1 MSSAPPTKSSY
12 HHGDLHR
19 ALVTAAL
26 KQIESGSGPQLNLR
40 ATAERAGV
48 SNAAPYRHF
57 KSREALLAAALAE
70 GFRDLTARE
79 EAARAACTD
88 PVDALKACGMAYID
102 FAARRPHLY
111 RLMYSP
117 EIRYAGHPGL
127 VEAGA
132 KAMAVL
138 YGAVSECRASIGFEE
153 ADIGWLSRQAHSMV
167 HGVASLYVNGFFGPK
182 MTREALD
189 DQAYRFLTTLID
201 GTRARIEDARR
212 PNAKTQRPARKD
224 THA

>member
-1 MSSAPPTKSSY
+1 MTVTPPTKSSY

-19 ALVTAAL
+19 ALVQAAL
-26 KQIESGSGPQLNLR
+26 EQIESGGGPQLNLR

-70 GFRDLTARE
+70 GFHDLTARQE
-79 EAARAACTD
+79 SARAACAD

-102 FAARRPHLY
+102 FAASRPHLY

-117 EIRYAGHPGL
+117 EVEYALHPNL
-127 VEAGA
+127 LEAGA
-132 KAMAVL
+132 KAIAVL
-138 YGAVSECRASIGFEE
+138 FSAVSDCRPLFGFEE
-153 ADIGWLSRQAHSMV
+153 SDIGWLSRQAHSMV

-189 DQAYRFLTTLID
+189 AQSDRFLTTLID
-201 GTRARIEDARR
+201 GTHARMDQARR
-212 PNAKTQRPARKD
+212 ADPSAKRSARKGAP
-224 THA
+224 T